1 MGKQSRQKQARREVD
16 AELATIPALRAA
28 ALSAI
33 ETAGLPVTYPPV
45 MVAAA
50 ELMARAAYEQT
61 LAAGLSLTTTSTAH
75 EWADFS
81 AKGTEIFDR
90 YAQLANWLQEVSFDA
105 TMDCKPGCSW
115 CCHLRVTITAE
126 EGFRLA
132 QAIDDLEPSTRERV
146 RGRLASHVEETN
158 GMGTTD
164 ILRKPRLCPLNENAQ
179 CLVYEA
185 RPVVC
190 RAAHS
195 YNVRACRGYVE
206 TGTSIPSRK
215 SALIQ
220 EIGRFVAVALR
231 QTRERLGFETR
242 AFELSDLVASL
253 DAGQMPSSEALDA
266 VYRPEVEAAA
276 LLDARRAQAG
286 FA

>member
-28 ALSAI
+28 ALGEI
-33 ETAGLPVTYPPV
+33 EASGVAVTYPPV

-61 LAAGLSLTTTSTAH
+61 LAAGLSLTTASTAQD
-75 EWADFS
+75 WASFS
-81 AKGTEIFDR
+81 ASGTQIFDR
-90 YAQLANWLQEVSFDA
+90 YAELANRIQEVSFDA

-115 CCHLRVTITAE
+115 CCHLRVTIAAD
-126 EGFRLA
+126 EGLRLA
-132 QAIDDLEPSTRERV
+132 QAIDDLEPLTRGRVRER
-146 RGRLASHVEETN
+146 LAAHVEATN
-158 GMGTTD
+158 NMGTTD
-164 ILRKPRLCPLNENAQ
+164 ILRKPRLCPLNENGQ
-179 CLVYEA
+179 CLVYAA

-195 YNVRACRGYVE
+195 YNVRACRCYDE
-206 TGTSIPSRK
+206 TGTSIPTRK

-242 AFELSDLVASL
+242 AFELSDLVAKL
-253 DAGQMPSSEALDA
+253 EAGTVPSTESFEAI
-266 VYRPEVEAAA
+266 YRS
-276 LLDARRAQAG
+276 
-286 FA
+286 

>member
-1 MGKQSRQKQARREVD
+1 MGKQSRQKHARREVD

-28 ALSAI
+28 ALGEI
-33 ETAGLPVTYPPV
+33 EAAGLQVTYPPV

-50 ELMARAAYEQT
+50 ELMAQAAYEQT
-61 LAAGLSLTTTSTAH
+61 LAAGLSLTTASTARD
-75 EWADFS
+75 WASFS
-81 AKGTEIFDR
+81 ASGTQIFDR
-90 YAQLANWLQEVSFDA
+90 YAELANRIQEVSFDA

-115 CCHLRVTITAE
+115 CCHLRVTITAD
-126 EGFRLA
+126 EGLRLA
-132 QAIDDLEPSTRERV
+132 QAIDDLEPSTRRRV
-146 RGRLASHVEETN
+146 RERLAAHVEATN
-158 GMGTTD
+158 SMGTTD
-164 ILRKPRLCPLNENAQ
+164 ILRKPRLCPLNEDGQ

-206 TGTSIPSRK
+206 TGATIPSRK

-231 QTRERLGFETR
+231 QTRERLGFDTR
-242 AFELSDLVASL
+242 PFELSDLLTKLES
-253 DAGQMPSSEALDA
+253 GQVPDTQALDSI
-266 VYRPEVEAAA
+266 YRAEVEAAA
-276 LLDARRAQAG
+276 LMDARRAQAG